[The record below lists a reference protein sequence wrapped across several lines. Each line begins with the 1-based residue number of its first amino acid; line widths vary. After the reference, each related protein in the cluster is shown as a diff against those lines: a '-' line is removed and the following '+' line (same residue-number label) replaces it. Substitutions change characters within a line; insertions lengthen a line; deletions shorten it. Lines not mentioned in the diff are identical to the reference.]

1 MKVDNY
7 GDIEVIC
14 QNEPGVNDTVK
25 LVFRAVD
32 DIGPP
37 FQLRIRS
44 PSGKLLI
51 ERVLRELPTGMPQSA
66 PAITFLALSPGG
78 YRIEI
83 RQISGSAVGDG
94 VLTVK

>member
-1 MKVDNY
+1 MKVENY

-14 QNEPGVNDTVK
+14 QNEPGVGDTVR

-37 FQLRIRS
+37 FQLRIKA

-66 PAITFLALSPGG
+66 PAITFLASSPGG
-78 YRIEI
+78 YRIDI
-83 RQISGSAVGDG
+83 RQLSGSAVGDG
-94 VLTVK
+94 LLTIK